1 MIKIEIKDVQSVNED
16 VAETLSQTLAD
27 AIATALVG
35 SPHVD
40 VGEDGVSVKIITTRS
55 KEVAK
60 NYVGHA
66 G

>member
-16 VAETLSQTLAD
+16 VAEAFSQTLAD

-40 VGEDGVSVKIITTRS
+40 VGEDSVSVKIITTRS